1 LRNVRLFYQKKGN
14 AKYISHLD
22 MNRFM
27 MRAVKRSGVPVWYT
41 EGFNP
46 HPFITF
52 TMPLSLGFETNYDS
66 IEFKIEG
73 EMTNEEIAERFRNVF
88 PATMPVIG
96 VKDCVLKSKE
106 LKYASF
112 TITLQAADREA
123 INAYFEKDEIIVSKK
138 TKKGTINQI
147 DIKEKIH
154 NLSLTENGALRL
166 YMVLPAGSEENL
178 NPAVILDAMKLQAV
192 QFTIVGISRNE
203 LLDKD
208 FNLFE

>member
-1 LRNVRLFYQKKGN
+1 MRNVRLFYQKKGN